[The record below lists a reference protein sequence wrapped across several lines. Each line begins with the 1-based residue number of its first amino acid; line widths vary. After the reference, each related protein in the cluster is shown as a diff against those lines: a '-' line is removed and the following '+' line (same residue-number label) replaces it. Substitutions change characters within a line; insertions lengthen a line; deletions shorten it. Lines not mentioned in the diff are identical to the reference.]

1 MMVAPTQARED
12 LERRVTTLRRRL
24 ADPDFLAN
32 RGLGNEV
39 GIYTLCYDPALELYA
54 RDLLASIASD
64 DGLPCRVVEHNLYD
78 IALARLETRRLLAKM
93 PAMERKHP
101 PSWVMRQMDKVC
113 PASMYARAIADVPR
127 EPGDVILITGIGEIY
142 PFLRLHSLLDNIQ
155 PLVRDVPVVAAYPG
169 RFDGKT
175 LRLFGRLEDEN
186 YYRAFDL
193 V

>member
-1 MMVAPTQARED
+1 MAALDQARDD
-12 LERRVTTLRRRL
+12 LVRRVQTLRHRL

-39 GIYTLCYDPALELYA
+39 GIYTLCYDPALELEA
-54 RDLLASIASD
+54 RDQISRLKAD
-64 DGLPCRVVEHNLYD
+64 DSLPCRLVEHNLYD
-78 IALARLETRRLLAKM
+78 IALARLEARRLLAKM

-101 PSWVMRQMDKVC
+101 KSWVIGQMDKIC
-113 PASMYARAIADVPR
+113 PASMYAQAIADVPR
-127 EPGDVILITGIGEIY
+127 EPGDVMLVTGVGEIY
-142 PFLRLHSLLDNIQ
+142 PFLRLHVLLDNIQ
-155 PLVRDVPVVAAYPG
+155 PLVRDVPIVAMYPG
-169 RFDGKT
+169 RFDGKS